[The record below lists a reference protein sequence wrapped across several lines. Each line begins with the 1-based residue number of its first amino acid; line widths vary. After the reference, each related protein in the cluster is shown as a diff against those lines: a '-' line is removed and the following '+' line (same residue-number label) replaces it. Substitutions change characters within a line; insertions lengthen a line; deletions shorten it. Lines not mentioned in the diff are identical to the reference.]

1 MAVITLAVHATV
13 TVKYLSSL
21 ISTCNCASI
30 KHLSS
35 ATLLLLQQLPRLD
48 SAHRPGHP
56 SVGRRAGAMSSNQ
69 RAVMLCGWVLKAVI
83 ICVWVAG
90 KTVHPLANIGHI

>member
-1 MAVITLAVHATV
+1 MAVITLAVHATA

-30 KHLSS
+30 KHLLS

-48 SAHRPGHP
+48 SAHQPGHP
-56 SVGRRAGAMSSNQ
+56 SVGRRAAGMCNEQQPNGGDALQLGVKGSYH
-69 RAVMLCGWVLKAVI
+69 LCVG
-83 ICVWVAG
+83 G
-90 KTVHPLANIGHI
+90 R